1 MGLGTE
7 HQPGMLSR
15 GLGLA
20 ALLVIAAIVAITMA
34 SGLMGQVRSLGAD
47 PTAPQAPAAAASYE
61 P

>member
-7 HQPGMLSR
+7 HQPGVLSR

-34 SGLMGQVRSLGAD
+34 SGLMDQVRSLGAD
-47 PTAPQAPAAAASYE
+47 PSVPQGPAASASYE

>member
-7 HQPGMLSR
+7 HQPGVLSR

-20 ALLVIAAIVAITMA
+20 ALLAVAVIVAISMA
-34 SGLMGQVRSLGAD
+34 SGLMNQVRSLGSTPA
-47 PTAPQAPAAAASYE
+47 APQGPAAAATYE

>member
-7 HQPGMLSR
+7 HQPGVLSR
-15 GLGLA
+15 GLGLD

-47 PTAPQAPAAAASYE
+47 PTAPQGPAAAASYE

>member
-7 HQPGMLSR
+7 HQPGVVSR

-20 ALLVIAAIVAITMA
+20 ALLVIAAIVAISMA
-34 SGLMGQVRSLGAD
+34 SGLMNQVRSLGAD
-47 PTAPQAPAAAASYE
+47 PAAPQAPAAAASYE